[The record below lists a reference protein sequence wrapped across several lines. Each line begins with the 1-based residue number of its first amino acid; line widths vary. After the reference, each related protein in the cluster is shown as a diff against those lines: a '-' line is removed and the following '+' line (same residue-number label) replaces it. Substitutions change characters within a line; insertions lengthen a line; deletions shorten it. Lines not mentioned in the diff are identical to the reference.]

1 MVIESI
7 FPLRMKLF
15 FACLIF
21 TFFFITLTVVV
32 SVSFSSN
39 MIWQSFHLLS
49 RLQLSSM
56 LLVLAIAGTL
66 TALCGY
72 GLIHYY
78 FTRRINRIHAA
89 ITQLTCGKL
98 DIELKIAG
106 NDELAVLAA
115 RINHLANKLSNE
127 QENMLLSVIES
138 LVNALEAKD
147 TYTYSHSSEVADIA
161 LTIGRELSLPDD
173 QLFKINFA
181 AILHDIGKIGIPGH
195 VLNKPGIL
203 TEEEFNIVK
212 EHPAIGA
219 RILAGIP
226 LLKDVTEIVLHHH
239 AHWDGNGYPSNLA
252 GAAIPLG
259 ARIIAVADT
268 YQAMVSNRPYRESLP
283 HHKAIEQIASCAGS
297 QLDPAIVKVF
307 MKLYKDKYNGLI

>member
-7 FPLRMKLF
+7 FSLRVKLF
-15 FACLIF
+15 FACLLF
-21 TFFFITLTVVV
+21 TFFFITLTVIL
-32 SVSFSSN
+32 SGLFSNN
-39 MIWQSFHLLS
+39 MIWQAVYLPPHF
-49 RLQLSSM
+49 QLSNM
-56 LLVLAIAGTL
+56 LLALAIAGAL

-72 GLIHYY
+72 SLIHYH
-78 FTRRINRIHAA
+78 FTRRINRIDAA

-98 DIELKIAG
+98 DIDLKVTG
-106 NDELAVLAA
+106 SDELAALAA

-161 LTIGRELSLPDD
+161 LTIGRALKLPDD

-195 VLNKPGIL
+195 VLNKPEKL

-226 LLKDVTEIVLHHH
+226 LLKDVAEIVLHHH
-239 AHWDGNGYPSNLA
+239 ARWDGNGYPSSLA
-252 GAAIPLG
+252 GSSIPLG
-259 ARIIAVADT
+259 SRIIAVADT

-283 HHKAIEQIASCAGS
+283 HQEAIEQIARCAGS
-297 QLDPAIVKVF
+297 QLDPVIVSVF
-307 MKLYKDKYNGLI
+307 LKLYKDKYNGLP